1 MDVSRIFKDESLL
14 DLSYVPPRL
23 PRREEELR
31 LLRSMFEPILRKPGS
46 VAPRAVVTGGI
57 GSGKT
62 ALTQRFGLDFEEE
75 ARARGLNFKCI
86 HVNCQILRGSF
97 FMILVET
104 VRRIIPGFPRRGFGA
119 NELLDS
125 LLELLE
131 DENLYVLLILDD
143 ADSLLVKEGST
154 PVYALTRVYESKPE
168 RPRRLFPIFVLRD
181 PGLMRNLNH
190 ATLSYLRG
198 SIVKLRKYGL
208 DDMIE
213 VLEYRA
219 SLALRSGSY
228 LDRTIRLIADMAAP
242 MGDARYAIE
251 LLYRAGKY
259 AETDESPVI
268 MPEHVRKAYQSLEYY
283 PGLTEALRSL
293 SRHEKLFLL
302 AVARCLERESEEA
315 YVTMGEVEGLYR
327 VLCESYGEK
336 PRAHTQL
343 WKYMRNLSF
352 LSLLTVNPSGR
363 GRRGRTTYMGLNVAA
378 SYLSKVL
385 SKMLEGV

>member
-1 MDVSRIFKDESLL
+1 MGVSRIFKDESLL

-31 LLRSMFEPILRKPGS
+31 LLRSMFEPILSKPGY

-62 ALTQRFGLDFEEE
+62 ALTQRFGLDFERE
-75 ARARGLNFKCI
+75 ARERGLNLRCI
-86 HVNCQILRGSF
+86 HVNCQIQRGSF
-97 FMILVET
+97 FTILVET
-104 VRRIIPGFPRRGFGA
+104 VRRLIPGFPRRGFGV

-125 LLELLE
+125 LIELLE
-131 DENLYVLLILDD
+131 DEDLYLLLILDD
-143 ADSLLVKEGST
+143 ADSLLAKEGST
-154 PVYALTRVYESKPE
+154 PVYTLTRLYESRPNQ
-168 RPRRLFPIFVLRD
+168 PRRLFPIFVLRNL
-181 PGLMRNLNH
+181 GLMNVLDH

-198 SIVKLRKYGL
+198 SLVRLRKYGV
-208 DDMIE
+208 DDMVE
-213 VLEYRA
+213 VLKYRA

-228 LDRTIRLIADMAAP
+228 LDRTIRLIADMTAP

-259 AETDESPVI
+259 AEADESSVV

-283 PGLTEALRSL
+283 PGLVDALRSL

-302 AVARCLERESEEA
+302 AVARGLERESEEA
-315 YVTMGEVEGLYR
+315 YIPMGEAEDMYR
-327 VLCESYGEK
+327 VLCESCGEK

-343 WKYMRNLSF
+343 WKYVRNLSF
-352 LSLLTVNPSGR
+352 LSLITVNPSGR

-378 SYLSKVL
+378 SYLDKVL
-385 SKMLEGV
+385 SRMLGVG